1 MKVRNKSNDY
11 DIVRAFLE
19 IDKFYHR
26 FQKIKRPTAYSA
38 DRYSWY
44 FFCYELGVLRMKPKR
59 IRSKSD
65 CAPEF
70 LKYEWHGHHKKK
82 KKKTGSKKEITK
94 HDDPSD
100 KSKDSAHVEEVS

>member
-38 DRYSWY
+38 DT
-44 FFCYELGVLRMKPKR
+44 
-59 IRSKSD
+59 
-65 CAPEF
+65 
-70 LKYEWHGHHKKK
+70 HGI
-82 KKKTGSKKEITK
+82 SF
-94 HDDPSD
+94 
-100 KSKDSAHVEEVS
+100 VVN